1 MRNLRKLLNSIV
13 DQTTFDLGRVVI
25 KNGLV
30 QTSYDSRPDEVISPE
45 QLRKIFK
52 RNRWDDQELDR
63 ARDARLITPDESI
76 SKLCSH
82 LRLLLKDYIDKETD
96 RIGYALPS
104 FNQDDQQTDTFQCNG
119 LKSIECVSTVKSFA
133 KGLIK
138 GAVVLRVGRMTSLLL
153 KWSERKPI
161 KYRTSAIINGLR
173 INEPLTPA
181 DGIDIEPLPLSTDK
195 IHSYLPRCSGMSIT
209 DYLGLTV
216 LSIDCMAS
224 LALFRPQTGHSA
236 QNVQATA
243 IRNIDIDKVC
253 QALSLVSD
261 SFVDTAFHWN
271 DYQEF
276 AAFTLTNANLSWSR
290 GLAHYRGR
298 SVEIGKLN
306 TNFTTG
312 VTTLIPS
319 EQSAITNLTET
330 RLRKTLKSL
339 EKLGSN
345 GIRIVVSRW
354 MKSKDTDKNLVDRF
368 IDLRIA
374 LESLYLKDFLNEYSQ
389 EMRFRL
395 SLFGA
400 WHLGANFS
408 DKRYIRKRLRDA
420 YDMASKAVHGDDLEF
435 NPKNQK
441 LLSDGQDLCRQG
453 ILKLLMKG
461 PPPDWSDLIL
471 GVDDDKAATPIAP
484 KRK

>member
-1 MRNLRKLLNSIV
+1 MKKYT
-13 DQTTFDLGRVVI
+13 DP
-25 KNGLV
+25 K
-30 QTSYDSRPDEVISPE
+30 
-45 QLRKIFK
+45 
-52 RNRWDDQELDR
+52 
-63 ARDARLITPDESI
+63 
-76 SKLCSH
+76 
-82 LRLLLKDYIDKETD
+82 TD

-104 FNQDDQQTDTFQCNG
+104 FSQDSQQTDTFQRNG
-119 LKSIECVSTVKSFA
+119 LKSIECVSSVESFA

-138 GAVVLRVGRMTSLLL
+138 GAVVLGAERMTSLLL
-153 KWSERKPI
+153 GWLKCQPVE
-161 KYRTSAIINGLR
+161 YRTSAIINGLR
-173 INEPLTPA
+173 INEPFAPA
-181 DGIDIEPLPLSTDK
+181 AGVHIEPLPLSTDK
-195 IHSYLPRCSGMSIT
+195 LPACLPRCNGMSIT

-216 LSIDCMAS
+216 LSIDCLAS
-224 LALFRPQTGHSA
+224 PALFRPQTGRLE
-236 QNVQATA
+236 QNVHTTA
-243 IRNIDIDKVC
+243 IRNIDIDTVC
-253 QALSLVSD
+253 QAVSLVSD

-271 DYQEF
+271 DYQEL

-306 TNFTTG
+306 TNSTTG

-319 EQSAITNLTET
+319 EQSATPNLTEAQ
-330 RLRKTLKSL
+330 LRSTLKSL

-395 SLFGA
+395 SLIGA

-408 DKRYIRKRLRDA
+408 DRRYIRKRLRDA

-435 NPKNQK
+435 NAKNQK

-453 ILKLLMKG
+453 ILKLLMERL
-461 PPPDWSDLIL
+461 PAQL
-471 GVDDDKAATPIAP
+471 G
-484 KRK
+484 